1 MCRHCVPISCAKTC
15 HKQLDRRNKTFF
27 KCPVCEK
34 SFRRNNTWWRSKKSE
49 QKMFHTIHLCESSHV
64 LSKLW
69 AYLYE
74 ILVTKLILIWLVIC
88 MNLHM
93 AACENKLNIL
103 ISCHK
108 LCMYIA
114 WILLSISQGLLVTKA
129 VVTNI
134 TFPYLYSLKN
144 FTTFSDSLVT
154 ICDQKF
160 SVRQS
165 EPPWADSHK

>member
-1 MCRHCVPISCAKTC
+1 MSFKFRESLVKKHTWTVFTCVNLLMNNQMICIFEFLGTKHEWIWPLIS
-15 HKQLDRRNKTFF
+15 LNTFMIYQI
-27 KCPVCEK
+27 K
-34 SFRRNNTWWRSKKSE
+34 W
-49 QKMFHTIHLCESSHV
+49 
-64 LSKLW
+64 
-69 AYLYE
+69 LYE
-74 ILVTKLILIWLVIC
+74 FLVTKLILIWLVIC

-144 FTTFSDSLVT
+144 FTMFSDSLVT